1 MSERDRYRK
10 ITSAGREYQTH
21 GRMHLPAIL
30 QIGKNEGYKVRQP
43 QGVFTTQWML
53 VRMMWMFARMIGS
66 TRRYYPARMRKG
78 SSNRFCLSLL
88 LSVVSTKIARS
99 EDIGIW
105 ATHKYNVSV
114 NIVEKLAS
122 VCFES
127 FDKAHECRK
136 SWILRFVGHAYG
148 HFPLCASMCPALP
161 RMLELLYTTCL
172 FYLKHNF
179 SKVGLLLSCDGSPK
193 RTKEIT

>member
-1 MSERDRYRK
+1 MCARAYINDI
-10 ITSAGREYQTH
+10 ITPRACARGQV
-21 GRMHLPAIL
+21 
-30 QIGKNEGYKVRQP
+30 IGFVCR
-43 QGVFTTQWML
+43 
-53 VRMMWMFARMIGS
+53 
-66 TRRYYPARMRKG
+66 
-78 SSNRFCLSLL
+78 LS
-88 LSVVSTKIARS
+88 SVVSTKISRS
-99 EDIGIW
+99 DDIGIW

-172 FYLKHNF
+172 FYLKHNQVF
-179 SKVGLLLSCDGSPK
+179 KSWFAFKLWWISEENERDHLKVVNNK
-193 RTKEIT
+193 RLNLTE